1 MQFSFGCS
9 VNIYSV
15 NIYPKEVCY
24 EKYDKSQGRIQY
36 NTIQYNTIQY
46 NTIQLY
52 CLCVENFAFWLVI
65 YIKHSIQL
73 TIKHQQLSETRS
85 QKPLKYKENT

>member
-15 NIYPKEVCY
+15 NIYPKKVCY
-24 EKYDKSQGRIQY
+24 EKYDKSQGR
-36 NTIQYNTIQY
+36 IQY

>member
-24 EKYDKSQGRIQY
+24 EKYDKSQGR
-36 NTIQYNTIQY
+36 IQYNTIQY